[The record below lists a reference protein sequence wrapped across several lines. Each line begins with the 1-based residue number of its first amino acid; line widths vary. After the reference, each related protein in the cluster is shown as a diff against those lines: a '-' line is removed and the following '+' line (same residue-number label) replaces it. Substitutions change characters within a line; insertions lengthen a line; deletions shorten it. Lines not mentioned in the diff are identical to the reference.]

1 MNRYEKENVDRIINE
16 VKEMEKSGPMSVMK
30 KAFYVYLNLGDIY
43 QYKVSFDRF
52 NHKNYYENIYKKI
65 QIYQE
70 GTGEEGEA
78 ICKDMN
84 GTCVEALQ
92 MLGVE
97 ARLSFMN
104 PRNPLTHVDF
114 CFKDEEGNWYFANL
128 TADVMRIKTGMK
140 IRNFGLSQEQLYNK
154 LYSEKSEENKETYL
168 YRMNEEN
175 DGKPFV
181 GISQEQLKQ
190 WADEF
195 GYTYRGLYTNDVLD
209 ILAKEMSDEEFITGF
224 FGTNKK
230 DELAQKKFEFVMD
243 RLGIVNVH
251 RKRDIGDVE
260 ALQYYERIAQRI
272 FSSEER
278 KYFNE
283 YKGFVEENEV
293 RKARNI
299 VVIKK
304 EKENVYYLYHSE
316 SQIFE
321 KIEKEELLKEPI
333 QYYAPKNKLQ
343 DFSIAINNLEKG
355 LDEEEFDIG

>member
-1 MNRYEKENVDRIINE
+1 MNRYERKNVDRIINE
-16 VKEMEKSGPMSVMK
+16 IKEMEKSGPMSVAK
-30 KAFYVYLNLGDIY
+30 NAFYVYLKLGDIY
-43 QYKVSFDRF
+43 QYKVSFNELD
-52 NHKNYYENIYKKI
+52 NKNYRSNIYKKI

-70 GTGEEGEA
+70 GTSEEGEA

-84 GTCVEALQ
+84 LTYIEALQ
-92 MLGVE
+92 MLGIE
-97 ARLSFMN
+97 AHLSFIN
-104 PRNPLTHVDF
+104 PEDPITHVDI

-128 TADVMRIKTGMK
+128 TADIMRIKTGMK

-154 LYSEKSEENKETYL
+154 LHNEKNRKNEVTYL

-181 GISQEQLKQ
+181 GISQEQLKR

-195 GYTYRGLYTNDVLD
+195 GYTYRGLYTNDVLEM
-209 ILAKEMSDEEFITGF
+209 LTKEMLDEEFITGF

-230 DELAQKKFEFVMD
+230 DELAQKKLEFVMD
-243 RLGIVNVH
+243 KLGIINVH

-260 ALQYYERIAQRI
+260 ALQYYERIAKRI
-272 FSSEER
+272 LSSEER

-283 YKGFVEENEV
+283 YKGFVEENGL

-299 VVIKK
+299 FAIKK

-321 KIEKEELLKEPI
+321 KTEKEELLKEPI
-333 QYYAPKNKLQ
+333 QYYTSKNKLQ
-343 DFSIAINNLEKG
+343 NFSIAINELEKR
-355 LDEEEFDIG
+355 LSEEEIDIR